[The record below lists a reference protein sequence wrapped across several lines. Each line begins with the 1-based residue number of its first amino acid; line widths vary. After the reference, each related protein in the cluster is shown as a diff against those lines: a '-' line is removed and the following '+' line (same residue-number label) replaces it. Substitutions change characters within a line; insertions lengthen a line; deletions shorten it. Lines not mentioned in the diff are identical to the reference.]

1 MSVFG
6 LHACP
11 QPLSLSLTVDLWP
24 IHDAVLI
31 FGLCSPEY
39 LIALV
44 PSTFRWHLRPPFCDL
59 DPVTADDLDCAKVFH
74 KQISFFNK
82 RKQTNKEHTQNTTTK
97 AKEKK
102 RRKISKIKPLFTPHQ
117 PANGD
122 CDFYMLSK
130 GMFMNASKF
139 YNYPAVCLSASL
151 SFRQSV
157 CSCISL
163 PVLSQSGDGG
173 ILSYEPP
180 SIKTLV
186 IGYHKKKPNCRRHT

>member
-1 MSVFG
+1 MTSTVPRCFTNK
-6 LHACP
+6 
-11 QPLSLSLTVDLWP
+11 SLF
-24 IHDAVLI
+24 LI
-31 FGLCSPEY
+31 KE
-39 LIALV
+39 
-44 PSTFRWHLRPPFCDL
+44 
-59 DPVTADDLDCAKVFH
+59 
-74 KQISFFNK
+74 N
-82 RKQTNKEHTQNTTTK
+82 KQTNKEHTQNTTTK

-139 YNYPAVCLSASL
+139 YNYSAVCLSASL

-186 IGYHKKKPNCRRHT
+186 IDYHKKSQTAADILSLALNITILSLNLS